1 MEFKDFDQRCRT
13 AILRNNFFQNNYFAK
28 NFWMAASSYRL
39 FMLLQIAG
47 PNNNW
52 IIGLLKGTLTPIWKS
67 ANLYSCKNNMPK
79 TSHYNTFYLMRLCS
93 SHLKISTLLS
103 RQSITTGISI
113 GKVLF
118 WTGNVFTFFL
128 FEQI

>member
-1 MEFKDFDQRCRT
+1 MEFKDFNQRCRT

-28 NFWMAASSYRL
+28 NFLMAASSYRL
-39 FMLLQIAG
+39 FMLFQIAD

-52 IIGLLKGTLTPIWKS
+52 IIVLLKGTLMPIWKS
-67 ANLYSCKNNMPK
+67 ANLYSCKNNMAK
-79 TSHYNTFYLMRLCS
+79 TSHCNTFYLMRLCS
-93 SHLKISTLLS
+93 SHLKILTLLS

-113 GKVLF
+113 GKVLLLAMF
-118 WTGNVFTFFL
+118 LLFFL